1 MRNQPVSVTGAEK
14 EARFSRFFQFL
25 PDAVF
30 VARADD
36 SVILEI
42 NDAFTTLTGY
52 GADSI
57 VGRPAMGMVFFLAP
71 DLWTRVRLGIEA
83 AGEVLDLETRLLRKD
98 GRIAFV
104 RISMRRL
111 EVDGISCHL
120 ATIHD
125 ISGRRKVE
133 EQARCR
139 IDAPISGLESLLH
152 PDADIDHEEVGR
164 LIDFQALQDLMN
176 SLYKTTRIPMAITDV
191 TGNVQIATGWQD
203 ICTRFH
209 RIHPETLA
217 NCKESD
223 IHLSRSTN
231 EGEHALY
238 KCKNGVWDMAT
249 PIIIGGRHIANL
261 FLGQFLFDDEVPD
274 YDFFKKQAD
283 RYGFDVEEYLAA
295 LDRVPRWS
303 REAIENA
310 MEFHAK
316 LAMLI
321 SRLSIG
327 NIRVAHALAEQRR
340 ISEELRQA
348 NLIVEN
354 STTVL
359 FRRKTSAGW
368 PVEFVSENVT
378 QFGYTPEMFMSGKIS
393 YSAMIHP
400 DDLEKV
406 VSEVEGYS
414 SRGVDRF
421 QLEYRIVTG
430 EGAVRWV
437 EERTAGERDEKGS
450 LVCYQGVVIDITD
463 RKQAERELLL
473 AKFCVDNAGIAIYH
487 TFKHDIF
494 NANDHACR
502 SLGYT
507 VDELRTMRV
516 SDIDPAITD
525 EQMREIEKSLER
537 TGSATHQTVH
547 RRKDGTTY
555 PVEITA
561 STMEF
566 QGMRY
571 TFSFVQDISERKR
584 AEDALR
590 ESEEKFRVLAETAT
604 AAIALHQGDRFIYV
618 NPATSRISGYSEAE
632 LLEMNFWD
640 WSHEDCRQTVQDR
653 GLARLRGEPAPLQY
667 EHKFVTKSGEVR
679 WGVISAGK
687 IEYRGK
693 PAVIAT
699 LLDIHEAK
707 RAEERMQAAL
717 AEKTVLLK
725 EVHHRVKNNLQIISS
740 LLYLQSEYIQDP
752 QSRIIFRESQNRISA
767 MALVHQKLYQSES
780 LAFIDFREY
789 IEELVNHLNAGTV
802 NDQGLICLTVDAA
815 EVSLGVDEAI
825 PCGLIVNE
833 LVSNSIKHA
842 FPDGGEGEITVRCRV
857 EDDGWVTLTVTDSG
871 VGMPAGLDF
880 RNTETLGLQLVNMLV
895 KQLRGRIAID
905 SERVGTAVMITFPG
919 CPAP

>member
-1 MRNQPVSVTGAEK
+1 MLNETVAGRTED
-14 EARFSRFFQFL
+14 RFSRIFHLL
-25 PDAVF
+25 PDAVL

-42 NDAFTTLTGY
+42 NEAFTTLTGY
-52 GADSI
+52 GPDAI
-57 VGRPAMGMVFFLAP
+57 VGRPAMSLVFFLNP
-71 DLWTRVRLGIEA
+71 ELWTRMRHEIHA
-83 AGEVLDLETRLLRKD
+83 TGEVLGLETRLLRKD
-98 GRIAFV
+98 GRIVFV
-104 RISMRRL
+104 RMSLRTL
-111 EVDGISCHL
+111 EIDDISCLL

-125 ISGRRKVE
+125 ISGSRKVE
-133 EQARCR
+133 REAQCR
-139 IDAPISGLESLLH
+139 PDEPSFFLGSLLI
-152 PDADIDHEEVGR
+152 PDADIEREEVGR
-164 LIDFQALQDLMN
+164 LIDFQSLQELMN

-191 TGNVQIATGWQD
+191 TGNVQVATGWQD
-203 ICTRFH
+203 ICTQFH

-223 IHLSRSTN
+223 IHLSRNIN
-231 EGEHALY
+231 EGEYALY
-238 KCKNGVWDMAT
+238 KCKNGMWDMAT

-261 FLGQFLFDDEVPD
+261 FLGQFLFDDEIPD
-274 YDFFKKQAD
+274 YNFFRKQAE
-283 RYGFDVEEYLAA
+283 RYGFEVEAYLAA
-295 LDRVPRWS
+295 LDSVPHWS

-310 MEFHAK
+310 MEFHTK

-327 NIRVAHALAEQRR
+327 NIRLAQALAEQKRV
-340 ISEELRQA
+340 SEELQQA

-354 STTVL
+354 SPAVL
-359 FRRKTSAGW
+359 FRWKTSTGW

-378 QFGYTPEMFMSGKIS
+378 QFGYAPEVFLSGKIP

-400 DDLEKV
+400 EDLERV
-406 VSEVEGYS
+406 VSEVGEYS
-414 SRGVDRF
+414 SLGVDHF
-421 QLEYRIVTG
+421 HLEYRIVTG

-437 EERTAGERDEKGS
+437 EERTAGEWDEKGR
-450 LVCYQGVVIDITD
+450 LVCYLGVVIDITD
-463 RKQAERELLL
+463 RKKAEHELLL
-473 AKFCVDNAGIAIYH
+473 SKYCVDNAGIGIYH
-487 TFKHDIF
+487 TFEHQIF
-494 NANDHACR
+494 NANDYACK
-502 SLGYT
+502 SLDYT
-507 VDELRTMRV
+507 VDELRMMRV

-525 EQMREIEKSLER
+525 EKMRDIERSLET
-537 TGSATHQTVH
+537 TGSAIHQTVH

-566 QGMRY
+566 QGKQY

-604 AAIALHQGDRFIYV
+604 AAIALHQGGRFIYV

-640 WSHEDCRQTVQDR
+640 WSHEDCRETVHAR
-653 GLARLRGEPAPLQY
+653 GLARLRCEPAPLQY
-667 EHKFVTKSGEVR
+667 EHKFVTKAGEVR

-699 LLDIHEAK
+699 LLDINEAK
-707 RAEERMQAAL
+707 QAEERIQAAL

-740 LLYLQSEYIQDP
+740 LLYLQSEYIHDE
-752 QSRIIFRESQNRISA
+752 QSRVFFRDSQNRIGT

-780 LAFIDFREY
+780 LALIDFREY
-789 IEELVNHLNAGTV
+789 IEELANHLYAGTV
-802 NDQGLICLTVDAA
+802 QDQHLISLIVDAE

-833 LVSNSIKHA
+833 LVSNSLKHA
-842 FPDGGEGEITVRCRV
+842 FPDGGEGEISVRCSV
-857 EDDGWVTLTVTDSG
+857 EEDGWITLTVSDNG
-871 VGMPAGLDF
+871 IGLPPGLDF
-880 RNTETLGLQLVNMLV
+880 RNTETLGLQLVTMLV
-895 KQLRGRIAID
+895 KQLRGRIAVD
-905 SERVGTAVMITFPG
+905 PEQGGTTVRLSFPG
-919 CPAP
+919 CPAA